1 MNSAHALK
9 REPVRGMWIKAQ
21 WTGVD
26 HSAARGLVEREVPL
40 ITLGLSEKV
49 LSAAGTSES
58 QRLR

>member
-1 MNSAHALK
+1 MIAAHALT

-40 ITLGLSEKV
+40 ITLG
-49 LSAAGTSES
+49 
-58 QRLR
+58 